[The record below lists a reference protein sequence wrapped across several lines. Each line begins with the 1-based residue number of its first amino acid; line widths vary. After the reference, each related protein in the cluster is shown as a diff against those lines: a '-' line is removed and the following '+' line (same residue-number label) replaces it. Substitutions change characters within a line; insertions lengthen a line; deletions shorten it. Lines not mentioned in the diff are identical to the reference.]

1 MSSTAAPSPAHTY
14 GGPEPAILPD
24 LQRPRAPPYCP
35 AAASAR
41 TLMRIVWSQ
50 TAVARLINE
59 ELNLKTDVTTN
70 VEKYAKMD
78 VFVQVTF

>member
-1 MSSTAAPSPAHTY
+1 M
-14 GGPEPAILPD
+14 
-24 LQRPRAPPYCP
+24 
-35 AAASAR
+35 
-41 TLMRIVWSQ
+41 
-50 TAVARLINE
+50 ARLINE